1 MQKGIRNNNKMR
13 RVPPM
18 QLMKLNM
25 DYSVEA
31 PCTLLQLCPLPSM
44 PSEGSCCP
52 ESGVY
57 SYLSLLYIPLLLY
70 VSP

>member
-1 MQKGIRNNNKMR
+1 MQKGIRNTNKMR
-13 RVPPM
+13 QVPPM

-31 PCTLLQLCPLPSM
+31 PCSLLQPCPLPSV
-44 PSEGSCCP
+44 PSEGSYCP
-52 ESGVY
+52 EGGVY
-57 SYLSLLYIPLLLY
+57 SYLSFLYIPLQLY

>member
-1 MQKGIRNNNKMR
+1 MR

-31 PCTLLQLCPLPSM
+31 PCTPLQLCPFPSM

-57 SYLSLLYIPLLLY
+57 SYLSLLYISLLLY